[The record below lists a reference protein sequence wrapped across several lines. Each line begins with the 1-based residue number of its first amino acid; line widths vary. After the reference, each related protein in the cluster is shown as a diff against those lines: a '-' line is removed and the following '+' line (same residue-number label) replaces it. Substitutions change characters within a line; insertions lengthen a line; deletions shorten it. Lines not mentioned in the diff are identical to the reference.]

1 MKFKEKALR
10 WVKEVLI
17 YLPIVLVIGG
27 VVLLTKV
34 RGFEIVVPFIVIDC
48 GVGYIY
54 RNKII
59 SMKNTCLIKS
69 LMNKEETLEFN
80 SDYYDLYQEFNYN
93 RMITILRSLT
103 VALILTPILF
113 GWIKDL
119 GTYVTVGMILMVL
132 SLLIISIVL
141 FSGKRDN
148 IIMSLISIRKEEW
161 FGKYTEKELEILS
174 QLCEVDSNKRNERK
188 WKKE

>member
-1 MKFKEKALR
+1 MSSKEKVIR
-10 WVKEVLI
+10 WMKEVLI
-17 YLPIVLVIGG
+17 YLPIVLFIGG

-34 RGFEIVVPFIVIDC
+34 RGFEIVVPFIVVDC
-48 GVGYIY
+48 CVGYIY

-69 LMNKEETLEFN
+69 LMNKEETLDFN

-93 RMITILRSLT
+93 RMITIFRSLT
-103 VALILTPILF
+103 LALILTPTLF
-113 GWIKDL
+113 GWVEDWD
-119 GTYVTVGMILMVL
+119 TYVAFGMLLMVL
-132 SLLIISIVL
+132 SLFIISIVL

-174 QLCEVDSNKRNERK
+174 QLCEVDSNKRN
-188 WKKE
+188 

>member
-1 MKFKEKALR
+1 MSRKEKVIR
-10 WVKEVLI
+10 WLKEVLLKSLLVFGI
-17 YLPIVLVIGG
+17 GCLVLF
-27 VVLLTKV
+27 TKV
-34 RGFEIVVPFIVIDC
+34 KGFEIIIPFVIIDC

-69 LMNKEETLEFN
+69 LMNKEQAVEFN

-93 RMITILRSLT
+93 RMITIFRSLT
-103 VALILTPILF
+103 LALMLTPTLL
-113 GWIKDL
+113 GWVEDL
-119 GTYVTVGMILMVL
+119 GTYVTFGMLLMVL

-141 FSGKRDN
+141 FSRKRDS
-148 IIMSLISIRKEEW
+148 IIMSLIAIRKEKW

-174 QLCEVDSNKRNERK
+174 QLCEVDSSKQNEK
-188 WKKE
+188 